1 MLKSRER
8 HRCRRVQPQAG
19 TSLEATLEDDDRPT
33 GITWQ
38 WYRTSSRTGTG
49 TAITNATSRFYTPS
63 TPATWGSTCGP
74 SPPTT
79 TGHGD
84 DKSAAAVSANRVQE
98 APPVP
103 EPPEFSPGGDYE
115 RSIREN
121 APVGSNL
128 GAPVRPPTPT
138 TTG

>member
-19 TSLEATLEDDDRPT
+19 TSLEATLEGDDRPT

-49 TAITNATSRFYTPS
+49 TAITNATSRFYTTVDPGDVGQYLRAVAS
-63 TPATWGSTCGP
+63 YDDR
-74 SPPTT
+74 
-79 TGHGD
+79 HGD

-103 EPPEFSPGGDYE
+103 EPPEFSPGGDYV